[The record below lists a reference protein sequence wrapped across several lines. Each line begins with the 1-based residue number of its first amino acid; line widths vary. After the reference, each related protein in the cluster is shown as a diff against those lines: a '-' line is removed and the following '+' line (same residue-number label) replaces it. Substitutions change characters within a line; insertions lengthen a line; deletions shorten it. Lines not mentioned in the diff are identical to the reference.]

1 VQGLEFGPQHRKKK
15 EKIEKKKKSKTR
27 DKIKMEK
34 KAYIV
39 FYVF

>member
-15 EKIEKKKKSKTR
+15 EKIEKKKSKTR

-34 KAYIV
+34 KAYIA